1 MWWDNFCGQLP
12 FSTVFGKMTK
22 KKQAKL
28 QNDIE
33 FLNYFE
39 LLTSLALDQ
48 FEWENLPDTV
58 DVRMLERAFLST
70 GRALLAQVDGSYLSL
85 MTTPGGNINIYG
97 YPITAW
103 GYGYNGYN
111 REFRAYVP
119 GSGQS
124 NQLVT
129 AAGGNVI
136 LDTPE
141 AVVGY
146 DNIDGYPYIRYIQV
160 AAARLADLVR
170 TCDVCAS
177 GLKSPYLISC
187 EDNQVQTVRDALAA
201 RQDNVATIVGS
212 SKSISSDMF
221 RVWPTATDPGN
232 LSAVWTQYC
241 NIFNQILEILGIN
254 TNQMSDKKE
263 RLLVAEVESNN
274 DLITR
279 NAKKRLAMRQKFA
292 DECNECFGLNITVKL
307 KYGEEDNY
315 GRPDDTEGVDDD
327 TRPGDTMDGE
337 RD

>member
-1 MWWDNFCGQLP
+1 M
-12 FSTVFGKMTK
+12 
-22 KKQAKL
+22 
-28 QNDIE
+28 
-33 FLNYFE
+33 
-39 LLTSLALDQ
+39 
-48 FEWENLPDTV
+48 
-58 DVRMLERAFLST
+58 
-70 GRALLAQVDGSYLSL
+70 
-85 MTTPGGNINIYG
+85 
-97 YPITAW
+97 
-103 GYGYNGYN
+103 
-111 REFRAYVP
+111 
-119 GSGQS
+119 
-124 NQLVT
+124 
-129 AAGGNVI
+129 
-136 LDTPE
+136 
-141 AVVGY
+141 
-146 DNIDGYPYIRYIQV
+146 
-160 AAARLADLVR
+160 R

-279 NAKKRLAMRQKFA
+279 NAKKRLNMRQKFA

-307 KYGEEDNY
+307 KYGGEDNY

>member
-33 FLNYFE
+33 FLNFME
-39 LLTSLALDQ
+39 LFTSLDMDE
-48 FEWENLPDTV
+48 FEWGNLPVTADIRT
-58 DVRMLERAFLST
+58 LERSFLFGT
-70 GRALLAQVDGSYLSL
+70 AMLARVDGAYLSL
-85 MTTPGGNINIYG
+85 MPSPGSYINING
-97 YPITAW
+97 YPLTAW
-103 GYGYNGYN
+103 GHGYNGYN
-111 REFRAYVP
+111 REFRLYVP

-124 NQLVT
+124 NQLLT
-129 AAGGNVI
+129 SAGGTMI
-136 LDTPE
+136 LEPPE
-141 AVVGY
+141 AVLGY

-221 RVWPTATDPGN
+221 KVWPTATDPGN

-263 RLLVAEVESNN
+263 RLLVAEVNANN

-307 KYGEEDNY
+307 KYGGEDNY
-315 GRPDDTEGVDDD
+315 GRPDDIEGVDDD